1 MLWLTASIVRP
12 DGPGSLPGMSEPLPI
27 SFLSDYGLA
36 DEFVGVV
43 HGVAARI
50 APHCRVIDVTHQ
62 IPRGDVRAGALALLR
77 AVQYLPQGV
86 ALAVV
91 DPGVGTDR
99 RGIAAI
105 TPWGCFVGPDN
116 GLLAP
121 AVAMVGGAER
131 IVSLESPDFR
141 LPREGATFDGR
152 DVFAPAAAA
161 LASGQAELGDLGPDV
176 PLDSVTPLLFPL
188 AEVEGSTI
196 RGEAWWVDHFGNV
209 QTNISPDELASLG
222 LSPGDDVEVTIAGM
236 PHRLPWR
243 SAYGGVDPGKG
254 LVYVDSYGL
263 VAIGV
268 RGGRADDDYSL
279 AAGMAVVLGAA
290 AWDELRPASP
300 PQNG

>member
-1 MLWLTASIVRP
+1 MA
-12 DGPGSLPGMSEPLPI
+12 EPLRI

-43 HGVAARI
+43 HGVVARI
-50 APHCRVIDVTHQ
+50 APDCRVIDVTHQ

-91 DPGVGTDR
+91 DPGVGTER
-99 RGIAAI
+99 RSIAVA
-105 TPWGCFVGPDN
+105 TAWGCFVGPDN

-131 IVSLESPDFR
+131 IVSLESPDFH

-176 PLDSVTPLLFPL
+176 PLDSVTPLLLPL
-188 AEVEGSTI
+188 AEVEGTAV
-196 RGEAWWVDHFGNV
+196 RGEAWWIDAFGNV
-209 QTNISPDELASLG
+209 QTNVSPDELATLG
-222 LSPGDDVEVTIAGM
+222 LGPGDDVEVTIAGM
-236 PHRLPWR
+236 AHRLPWR
-243 SAYGGVDPGKG
+243 AAYGDVEPGQG

-268 RGGRADDDYSL
+268 REGRADADYGLVS
-279 AAGMAVVLGAA
+279 GMAVVMGAPT
-290 AWDELRPASP
+290 WDELRSASP
-300 PQNG
+300 PRT